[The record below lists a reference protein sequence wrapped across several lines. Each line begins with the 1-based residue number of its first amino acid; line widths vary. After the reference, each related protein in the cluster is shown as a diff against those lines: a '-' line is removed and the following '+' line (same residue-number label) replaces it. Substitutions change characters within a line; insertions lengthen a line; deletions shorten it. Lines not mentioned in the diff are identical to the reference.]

1 MVRDSVAEAMPTL
14 SLWQRLLH
22 FFVRL
27 FRRLFGGRGPHGGP
41 PREHE
46 DGVSADPTP
55 PGQPWNDP
63 PPRP

>member
-14 SLWQRLLH
+14 SLWRRLLS
-22 FFVRL
+22 FFARL
-27 FRRLFGGRGPHGGP
+27 FRRLFGGA
-41 PREHE
+41 PRQHE

>member
-1 MVRDSVAEAMPTL
+1 MVRDSVAQAAPPL
-14 SLWQRLLH
+14 SLWQRLLQY
-22 FFVRL
+22 FVWL
-27 FRRLFGGRGPHGGP
+27 FRRLFGGGH
-41 PREHE
+41 PREHD